1 MNREHIPEEPD
12 MPLDEWVRQRHQHE
26 VEEKPVYH
34 PRTERPQRLA
44 LVVLAILLAIVG
56 TMAAIKARAQTAT
69 RSATLTFTKPT
80 KYTDGSDIAAGTAI
94 SYYVYQA
101 KKGEPKV
108 RAGGTITGQT
118 TTISTGLQA
127 GTEYCWQV
135 SAVIQG
141 TESALSNE
149 ACKAFA
155 FPTPETVTI
164 TVT

>member
-1 MNREHIPEEPD
+1 MPREHIPEEPD
-12 MPLDEWVRQRHQHE
+12 ISLEEWVRLRTQHE

-34 PRTERPQRLA
+34 PRTERLQR
-44 LVVLAILLAIVG
+44 VAIVVFAIMLLIAG
-56 TMAAIKARAQTAT
+56 IGAAVKASAQTAT
-69 RSATLTFTKPT
+69 RTATLTFTKPV

-94 SYYVYQA
+94 GYYVYQS

-108 RAGGTITGQT
+108 RAATLISAT
-118 TTISTGLQA
+118 TATISTGLLA